1 MNLKISEQRN
11 NLISHAPPTYAD
23 SFVSCRHHTL
33 HPCLPPGVHSF
44 SAVMNHRHMGGG
56 GSSEEGREQ
65 GDTQYKGRY
74 SHKSSGVLKM
84 QLCVVT
90 PFFY

>member
-1 MNLKISEQRN
+1 MKFKISERRK
-11 NLISHAPPTYAD
+11 NLISHAPPTYAY

-56 GSSEEGREQ
+56 GSSEKRREQ
-65 GDTQYKGRY
+65 GDIVQHGGGGLAIRVAGY
-74 SHKSSGVLKM
+74 
-84 QLCVVT
+84 
-90 PFFY
+90 